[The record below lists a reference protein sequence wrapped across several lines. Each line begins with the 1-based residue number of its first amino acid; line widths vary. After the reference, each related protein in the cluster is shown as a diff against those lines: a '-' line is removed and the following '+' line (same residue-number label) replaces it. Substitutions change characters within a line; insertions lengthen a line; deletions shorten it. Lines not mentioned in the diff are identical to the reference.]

1 MNPALNVNIYFIQKM
16 ENILNTDDFG
26 AQQKPITELGKNT
39 VYFLP
44 YLMGERSPHNDPQA
58 RGAFLGL
65 SLDTPRHQLTQAVF
79 EGVAFALQDCYQLAL
94 EQGIRVEQTSI
105 CGGGAKNPTIL
116 RFLRQ
121 RLPDMAIHTAAEEG
135 FNTNALPA
143 QAVAYLAARRL
154 YCLPVS
160 FPATTGVPEPMVCGE
175 LCEP

>member
-1 MNPALNVNIYFIQKM
+1 M
-16 ENILNTDDFG
+16 NTDDFG

-65 SLDTPRHQLTQAVF
+65 SLDTPCHQLTQAVF

-105 CGGGAKNPTIL
+105 CGGGAKSPLWRKIVANIL
-116 RFLRQ
+116 D
-121 RLPDMAIHTAAEEG
+121 LPVVRPVCEEG
-135 FNTNALPA
+135 PGFGAAILSTVGCGQYASVKDAVNDLVHFQTKEEPDPSLVALYREKYENFKEFYPA
-143 QAVAYLAARRL
+143 LKGLKY
-154 YCLPVS
+154 
-160 FPATTGVPEPMVCGE
+160 
-175 LCEP
+175 

>member
-1 MNPALNVNIYFIQKM
+1 M

-65 SLDTPRHQLTQAVF
+65 SLDTHRHQLTQAVF

-105 CGGGAKNPTIL
+105 CGGRSQKSSLAEDRGKHIRSSCRPSGLRRRPRIRRSNPV
-116 RFLRQ
+116 
-121 RLPDMAIHTAAEEG
+121 H
-135 FNTNALPA
+135 
-143 QAVAYLAARRL
+143 RRL
-154 YCLPVS
+154 WPVR
-160 FPATTGVPEPMVCGE
+160 FRKRC
-175 LCEP
+175 C